1 MMRRLR
7 KFIHLPARRKMLLF
21 QATLMLASVRI
32 ALSLVAFRTLRRM
45 LTHLADLGTAKH
57 VPPKPKI
64 DDIVWALGAAGRN
77 FPAIGT
83 CLSQALAGYAW
94 LGSKGYSTDLRI
106 GVNHDSGGKFTAHA
120 WLQRGDIVVMGYIG
134 REHERYTPFPGM
146 RGLEPL

>member
-1 MMRRLR
+1 
-7 KFIHLPARRKMLLF
+7 
-21 QATLMLASVRI
+21 MLAGVRI
-32 ALSLVAFRTLRRM
+32 ALTLLPFRTLRRL
-45 LTHLADLGTAKH
+45 LTRQAHLGSAKQ
-57 VPPKPKI
+57 VPTKSEI
-64 DDIVWALGAAGRN
+64 DNIVWALGAAGRK

-120 WLQRGDIVVMGYIG
+120 WLQRGEIVVMGYIG
-134 REHERYTPFPGM
+134 REHERYTPFPAM